1 MDSLAH
7 NFAIPLWALVD
18 RSKIEVGKSDMRGL
32 AKELGRWLNHNF
44 DITNKGVA
52 IEEPAG
58 TAAGED
64 PMLVVAGVPQSQW
77 PIMIA
82 IAQSKECKL
91 YLVLPNEK
99 GLFTLK
105 ELNIPKLEG

>member
-1 MDSLAH
+1 
-7 NFAIPLWALVD
+7 
-18 RSKIEVGKSDMRGL
+18 
-32 AKELGRWLNHNF
+32 
-44 DITNKGVA
+44 
-52 IEEPAG
+52 
-58 TAAGED
+58 
-64 PMLVVAGVPQSQW
+64 MLVVAGVPQSQW